1 MSDRERKSADAMTTN
16 SVLDERLKHIAIFRT
31 LRLRLDTAADGVA
44 KLIAPYDPIYNNTFD
59 RIHGGLLTTLADTA
73 AYVAVLTLAGI
84 DAAITT
90 TDLTIRF
97 LAPCRS
103 DITADAKIIKFGRT
117 LCPVAV
123 ELHDSDGILVA
134 VAHVTYLRMGSLQK
148 TNPN

>member
-1 MSDRERKSADAMTTN
+1 MSEQEEKPDDVMASK
-16 SVLDERLKHIAIFRT
+16 SVLDERLKHIPIFRT
-31 LRLRLDTAADGVA
+31 LQLRLDTAADGVA
-44 KLIAPYDPIYNNTFD
+44 KLIAPYDPIYNNVFD

-73 AYVAVLTLAGI
+73 AYVAVLTLAGV

-103 DITADAKIIKFGRT
+103 DITAHARIIKFGRT

-123 ELHDSDGILVA
+123 ELHDLDAVLVA
-134 VAHVTYLRMGSLQK
+134 VAQDTYSR
-148 TNPN
+148 

>member
-1 MSDRERKSADAMTTN
+1 MSARERKSADAMTTN

-103 DITADAKIIKFGRT
+103 DITDHATIIKFGRT

-123 ELHDSDGILVA
+123 ELHDLDGVLV
-134 VAHVTYLRMGSLQK
+134 VAQVTYLRMGGLRK